1 MCKGSVPPTS
11 VRLLWSGTIT
21 VRGGRFVESGKRERM
36 PRWRGGWRSRGG
48 MGFVLIMIVVTA
60 VVEGVVALGDAGD
73 DTWC

>member
-1 MCKGSVPPTS
+1 
-11 VRLLWSGTIT
+11 
-21 VRGGRFVESGKRERM
+21 
-36 PRWRGGWRSRGG
+36 